1 MTELVD
7 AFRAMDT
14 DKVIQLALEHR
25 SSDIYEND
33 TDYTLLSLAIEF
45 IEDENTRTEIIEFLV
60 KNGQD
65 IDEQFGET
73 ETTVLINACREGDLQ
88 LAEFLLNLGADV
100 CATDRNG
107 WQGIH
112 HAAEYTDNVDIV
124 KLLVKYGADPEA
136 QLPEDT
142 EDCLEYDGPG
152 RKPIDIAVGSGS
164 DNVAKYLLEEVGV
177 KPHTFED
184 EDEEDEEDG
193 EDDE

>member
-73 ETTVLINACREGDLQ
+73 ETTVLIDACRAGDLK

-100 CATDRNG
+100 CIETAG
-107 WQGIH
+107 KGSIMP
-112 HAAEYTDNVDIV
+112 DNVDI
-124 KLLVKYGADPEA
+124 K
-136 QLPEDT
+136 
-142 EDCLEYDGPG
+142 
-152 RKPIDIAVGSGS
+152 
-164 DNVAKYLLEEVGV
+164 
-177 KPHTFED
+177 TFSQIWRRPRSTTPRRHR
-184 EDEEDEEDG
+184 G
-193 EDDE
+193 LSRI